1 VKIRLYFDEDAM
13 DEDVV
18 DALRI
23 RGVDV
28 LTPLEAKTLG
38 RDDINQLDFATER
51 RRVLYTFNQGHFHQ
65 LHIQYVTGGRPHA
78 GIILGQQQRFSV
90 GEQMRRLLKIIAAK
104 SAEDIENQIVFLS
117 SWG

>member
-18 DALRI
+18 HALRI

-28 LTPLEAKTLG
+28 LTPLNAGTLG
-38 RDDINQLDFATER
+38 RDDINQLDFATEQG
-51 RRVLYTFNQGHFHQ
+51 RVLYTFNQSHFHQ

-78 GIILGQQQRFSV
+78 GIIFGTTTTFF
-90 GEQMRRLLKIIAAK
+90 GWGADA
-104 SAEDIENQIVFLS
+104 SASENHR
-117 SWG
+117 G